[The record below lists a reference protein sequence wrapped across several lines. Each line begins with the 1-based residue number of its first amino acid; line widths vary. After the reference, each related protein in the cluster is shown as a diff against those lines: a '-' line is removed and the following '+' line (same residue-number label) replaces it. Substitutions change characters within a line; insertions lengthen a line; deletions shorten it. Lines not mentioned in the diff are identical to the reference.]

1 MTTTTPLP
9 PHGTTARAVGRP
21 AAGIKGCTC
30 RPCRTERNA
39 YIKRRLYLAATDRSL
54 TVDAAPAIAHL
65 RMLLDAGS
73 GWKETARAAGI
84 SAGSLSA
91 LVSGKQKR
99 VRRTSMERI
108 LALQP
113 KPAPKV
119 SIPSLGTVRRVQALI
134 AAGHRARDIAAAA
147 GLDICSIVDV
157 TAGKPSVRRETADAI
172 AKAYRQL
179 AGIAGNNTRGINRG
193 RRMGWPTPAEWA
205 GDIDD
210 PNVDPS
216 TWARDDDGRRAAVA
230 LAEDAD
236 FIMRTTGVGIEL
248 AAERLGVPRNTL
260 EKARERTAARA
271 RAAARADQRQ
281 VA

>member
-1 MTTTTPLP
+1 MSTKPLP

-21 AAGIKGCTC
+21 AAGIKGCSC

-39 YIKRRLYLAATDRSL
+39 YIKRRLYLAATNRSL

-65 RMLLDAGS
+65 RMLLEAGS
-73 GWKETARAAGI
+73 GWRETAEAAGI
-84 SAGSLSA
+84 SAGNLSE
-91 LVSGKQKR
+91 LVSGKRKR
-99 VRRTSMERI
+99 IRRTNMERI
-108 LALQP
+108 MALQP
-113 KPAPKV
+113 KPSPKA
-119 SIPSLGTVRRVQALI
+119 STSSLGSVRRVQALI
-134 AAGHRARDIAAAA
+134 AAGHRAQDIADAA

-157 TAGKPSVRRETADAI
+157 AAGKPSVRYETADAI

-179 AGIAGNNTRGINRG
+179 SGIAGNNTRGINRA

-210 PNVDPS
+210 PDVDPS
-216 TWARDDDGRRAAVA
+216 TWARDDDGRRASVA
-230 LAEDAD
+230 LAEDAE

-260 EKARERTAARA
+260 EKARERAAARA
-271 RAAARADQRQ
+271 RAAAAGDDRRQ
-281 VA
+281 AA

>member
-1 MTTTTPLP
+1 MTTTPLP

-30 RPCRTERNA
+30 RPCRKVRNA
-39 YIKRRLYLAATDRSL
+39 YVKRRLYLAATDRSL
-54 TVDAAPAIAHL
+54 TVDAAPAATHL

-73 GWKETARAAGI
+73 GWRETAEAAGI
-84 SAGSLSA
+84 SAGSLSN
-91 LVSGKQKR
+91 LVNNKQKR
-99 VRRTSMERI
+99 IRRTSMERI

-113 KPAPKV
+113 KRSPTA
-119 SIPSLGTVRRVQALI
+119 STSSLGTMRRVQALI
-134 AAGHRARDIAAAA
+134 AAGHRAQDIADAA

-157 TAGKPSVRRETADAI
+157 AAGKPSVRYKTADAI
-172 AKAYRQL
+172 ATAYRQL
-179 AGIAGNNTRGINRG
+179 AGIPGTNTRGINRG

-210 PNVDPS
+210 PDVDPS
-216 TWARDDDGRRAAVA
+216 TWARDDDGRRASAA

-260 EKARERTAARA
+260 EKARERTAARTRTA
-271 RAAARADQRQ
+271 VLAGMP
-281 VA
+281 VP